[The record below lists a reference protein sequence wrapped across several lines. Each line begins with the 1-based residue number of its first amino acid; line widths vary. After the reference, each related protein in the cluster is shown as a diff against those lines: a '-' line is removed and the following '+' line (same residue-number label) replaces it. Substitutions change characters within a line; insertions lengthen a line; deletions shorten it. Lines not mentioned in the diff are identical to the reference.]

1 VDSWY
6 PKKWG
11 DIDLNI
17 YMQRNEYN
25 GLFLQDV
32 HEEKLTF
39 LPIKNQ
45 TLALGPV
52 IGVYF
57 FLKGGPYK
65 KI

>member
-1 VDSWY
+1 
-6 PKKWG
+6 
-11 DIDLNI
+11 
-17 YMQRNEYN
+17 MQRNEYN

-57 FLKGGPYK
+57 F
-65 KI
+65 